1 MKNRKID
8 KNHVW
13 LDHGGSW
20 SSGTVEVNERINWMS
35 KGFENEMRNGIYMR
49 VDEQLRNLCIEVW
62 ATFTRWMT
70 SCDKM
75 GHYSHDH
82 NFWRER

>member
-1 MKNRKID
+1 
-8 KNHVW
+8 
-13 LDHGGSW
+13 
-20 SSGTVEVNERINWMS
+20 MS